1 MKKNKPKFR
10 SKAEA
15 TFQKTLDR
23 LGVEAYY
30 ETTRIRYL
38 VVKWYIPD
46 WVVIEPGSTYKSKFY
61 LELKG
66 YFTPQDRAK
75 LLAVQELNPGID
87 IRLVFMQ
94 DNKIHPKSSTRYSTW
109 CEQHGFKYTIGLE
122 NLPTEWLKE
131 LGITTDTTRNGSGKK
146 KKTKRQ
152 KSG

>member
-1 MKKNKPKFR
+1 MKKKNKFR

-30 ETTRIRYL
+30 ETYSIPYKVERT
-38 VVKWYIPD
+38 YIPD

-66 YFTPQDRAK
+66 YFTPMDRAK

-94 DNKIHPKSSTRYSTW
+94 DNKIHPKSSTRYSGW

-131 LGITTDTTRNGSGKK
+131 LGITDTDTTRNGSGKK